1 MFFSMIVKELVIEL
15 EKKVFIEFTYS
26 AVVFGTAEP
35 SAVDLVEL
43 VLLWPEKKLQFSRI
57 LWLQP

>member
-1 MFFSMIVKELVIEL
+1 MIVKELVIEL

-43 VLLWPEKKLQFSRI
+43 VLL
-57 LWLQP
+57 